1 MPKNIQDILLNSRK
15 RLTDIFDKTNRLR
28 ESYPEMFSDDELKE
42 SFDLFENEYIE
53 SCKRL
58 DRPALSIA
66 TLGTTSSGKSTIVN
80 ALIGR
85 RIAPIEASEMSGGV
99 LKIEYDSDNILIV
112 NKTQGY
118 EWESGTW
125 SDLEDTEIYTKL
137 KDIMHIYHK
146 LRKEKLEKI
155 LAPDIVIKGSILPYA
170 HKELLGLSDIFGV
183 EFIDLP
189 GLKSVKDETNLRVI
203 QSRVSKSF
211 CLVSLDYLQ
220 TDDDNRSNLLKELKQ
235 VVESLSGK
243 TDSMIFLL
251 NRVDARGF
259 DDQPLEDRINLLKKE
274 IKNILNL
281 NEYPDIL
288 PFSARL
294 LYYAQCAW
302 GPASFEGKPS
312 TSSTTQ
318 LSLIQA
324 MFKDCASIFEAKY
337 EDNND
342 LEDWFHQ
349 IKKRFRNNPSGIEIE
364 DLRKILFYAL
374 DWSGGKQLW
383 KRLQE
388 RLTTS
393 FPEIVIRPAIFK
405 LFQTHE
411 NLCEQIK
418 SVIETRKV
426 DSEKKAREELEKIDN
441 IAINLIAKVEKDGKL
456 FLNNIESAINQLQQS
471 DWKAG
476 VGSLKELG
484 EGFANLDE
492 TISNI
497 EIDLI
502 NDIIQPISGYLQKDF
517 SRSRDD
523 LEDML
528 SEVVIEALAKEVAR
542 AYDEYSRKFLQLQTK
557 YRLEEKLDVWE
568 LKISA
573 SDPGVDDVFESIER
587 VTKQLFDS
595 VRDVLQARANFLIQA
610 KASELSEAVSGIVEK
625 QKANYRRFCED
636 FAPSF
641 GFTDAVFSKLETS
654 ISSESLSLPNA
665 LFRLPGY
672 PQVQETVETKTRYE
686 TRTVVEKRRKW
697 YVLWLAKFDTG
708 VEKRVPVVD
717 EYRYKTIQLPN
728 IKALAAEWED
738 GIYDAEAEMWSALND
753 WIKGILK
760 NLSASFSGAVDSTQ
774 FLIKRSLNEQ
784 IDMIRTKSVQTE
796 QRLREVETIIL
807 DVSKVRT
814 QLEESTRST

>member
-1 MPKNIQDILLNSRK
+1 MPQNLQNILLISRK
-15 RLTDIFDKTNRLR
+15 RLAEIFEKTNRLR
-28 ESYPEMFSDDELKE
+28 EGYPEMFNDQELVQ
-42 SFDLFENEYIE
+42 SFNSFLNEYLE

-99 LKIEYDSDNILIV
+99 LKIEYDSHNSLTV
-112 NKTQGY
+112 NKTQGCK
-118 EWESGTW
+118 WKPDTW
-125 SDLEDTEIYTKL
+125 NNLEDGDIYDKIKEIMQL
-137 KDIMHIYHK
+137 YHK
-146 LRKEKLEKI
+146 VRKETSEKI
-155 LAPDIVIKGSILPYA
+155 IAPDIVVKGSLLPHA
-170 HKELLGLSDIFGV
+170 HKELLGLSDSFEV

-189 GLKSVKDETNLRVI
+189 GLKSVKDEANLEVI
-203 QSRVSKSF
+203 QTKVHKSF

-220 TDDDNRSNLLKELKQ
+220 TDDENRSNLLKELKQ

-251 NRVDARGF
+251 NRVDARGS
-259 DDQPLEDRINLLKKE
+259 DDNPLENRIKILKEE

-302 GPASFEGKPS
+302 GAAPFEGKPS
-312 TSSTTQ
+312 TSSKVQ
-318 LSLIQA
+318 LELIKA
-324 MFKDCASIFEAKY
+324 MFTDCASLLETKY
-337 EDNND
+337 QDNGD
-342 LEDWFHQ
+342 LEEWFFN
-349 IKKRFRNNPSGIEIE
+349 IKRRLRGNSASIEIE
-364 DLRKILFYAL
+364 ELRKILLYAL
-374 DWSGGKQLW
+374 DWSGGKHLW

-393 FPEIVIRPAIFK
+393 FPEIVIRPAVFK
-405 LFQTHE
+405 VFQTHE
-411 NLCEQIK
+411 NLCEQVK

-441 IAINLIAKVEKDGKL
+441 VAIQLITKVEKDGKL
-456 FLNNIESAINQLQQS
+456 FLSNLESAVSKLQQS
-471 DWKAG
+471 DWKTA

-497 EIDLI
+497 KIDLI
-502 NDIIQPISGYLQKDF
+502 NDIIKPISGYLQDNF

-528 SEVVIEALAKEVAR
+528 SKVVIEALAKEVAR
-542 AYDEYSRKFLQLQTK
+542 AYDEYSRKFLQLQLK
-557 YRLEEKLDVWE
+557 YRLEEKSDVWE
-568 LKISA
+568 LKIPA
-573 SDPGVDDVFESIER
+573 SEPDVDEIFESVER

-610 KASELSEAVSGIVEK
+610 KASELSEAVDGIVKK
-625 QKANYRRFCED
+625 QKANYRKFCD
-636 FAPSF
+636 NFAPSF

-654 ISSESLSLPNA
+654 ISSESLNLPDA
-665 LFRLPGY
+665 LFRLPSY
-672 PQVQETVETKTRYE
+672 PKVQETVENKTRYE
-686 TRTVVEKRRKW
+686 TRTVVEKKRKW
-697 YVLWLAKFDTG
+697 YVLWLGKFDTE
-708 VEKRVPVVD
+708 VEKQVRVVD

-728 IKALAAEWED
+728 NKALAAEWEN
-738 GIYDAEAEMWSALND
+738 GIYDAEVEMWSALND
-753 WIKGILK
+753 WIEGILK
-760 NLSASFSGAVDSTQ
+760 DLSASFSGAVDSTQ

-784 IDMIRTKSVQTE
+784 IEMIRTRSVQTE
-796 QRLREVETIIL
+796 QRLREVETIIF
-807 DVSKVRT
+807 DVSQIRN
-814 QLEESTRST
+814 QLEKSTRST